1 MTKKA
6 AATTTNSP
14 SATDHFSLGTLAT
27 DLLDTAWRIAI
38 PVLLFAG
45 AGIFI
50 DVNAGSEPWCTLLG
64 TAVGFIFAGLLVKK
78 QLAAAAAQENKK

>member
-1 MTKKA
+1 MTKQA

-14 SATDHFSLGTLAT
+14 SGKDHFSLGALAI

-50 DVNAGSEPWCTLLG
+50 DRQIGSKPWCTLLG
-64 TAVGFIFAGLLVKK
+64 TVIGFVVAGWLVKK
-78 QLAAAAAQENKK
+78 QLDAATEQENKK